1 MTMANRL
8 EISDEEWNAIY
19 PILAAHKHVRMTSEA
34 ACRAFLAAVLWV
46 LRSGAQWRLLPAQQ
60 GKWNSVFKRFSR
72 WCRHGVWQAL
82 HAGCSHR
89 PDVQS
94 ILIDSTVIR
103 AHPCAAGAAESSAE
117 AEALGRSRG
126 GFGTKIH
133 AITDALGNPLDF
145 VLTGGQASDIGQAET
160 LLGLTPEGA
169 EALIGDKGY
178 DSDALVQ
185 TLEARGME
193 AVIPPRSNRTE
204 PRKID
209 GFVYKERH
217 LIECFFNKI
226 KHDRRIFS
234 RYEKT
239 ARNDIGM
246 LRFVSALIWLR

>member
-1 MTMANRL
+1 MANRL
-8 EISDEEWNAIY
+8 EISDEEWQTIY
-19 PILAAHKHVRMTSEA
+19 SIVSAHKRVRIASEA
-34 ACRAFLAAVLWV
+34 ACRAFLVAVLWV
-46 LRSGAQWRLLPAQQ
+46 LRSGAQWRLLPPEL

-82 HAGCSHR
+82 HAGCAHR
-89 PDVQS
+89 PDLQS

-103 AHPCAAGAAESSAE
+103 AHPCAAGAAKSNAE

-126 GFGTKIH
+126 GFGTKVH
-133 AITDALGNPLDF
+133 AITDGLGNPIDF
-145 VLTGGQASDIGQAET
+145 VLTGSQVHDACQAEA

-178 DSDALVQ
+178 DSDAFVRAI
-185 TLEARGME
+185 EARGMT
-193 AVIPPRSNRTE
+193 AVIPPRSNRTVARE
-204 PRKID
+204 VD
-209 GFVYKERH
+209 WFVYKERH

-226 KHDRRIFS
+226 KHYRRIFS

-239 ARNDIGM
+239 ARNYMGM